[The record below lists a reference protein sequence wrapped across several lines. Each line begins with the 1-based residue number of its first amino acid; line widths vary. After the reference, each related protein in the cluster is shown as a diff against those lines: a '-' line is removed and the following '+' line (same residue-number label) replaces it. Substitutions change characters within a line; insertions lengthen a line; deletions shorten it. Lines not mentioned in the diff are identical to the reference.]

1 MQDRTVQTMWEAIGA
16 LDFSRMKA
24 KLLHQQHRDWTLE
37 SLEQAERG
45 YRQFLKLAAKYP
57 ETPAVPSELVDA
69 FWHAHILDTRRYAD
83 DCMQIFGYIL
93 HHDPY
98 VGIDGPEDESRLMA
112 MAATSDALFVRE
124 FGSPL
129 TSAAYCA
136 RAAADNA
143 AYCAREAKEKNAAY
157 CARMANE
164 ENAAYCARMA
174 DRPDAAYCA
183 RMAAGD
189 AAYCARLVSGE
200 AAYCARLAAT
210 GEVVPQGHSAAAKPA
225 YCALTS
231 PQAAAC

>member
-1 MQDRTVQTMWEAIGA
+1 MQDRTVQIMWDAIDT

-24 KLLHQQHRDWTLE
+24 KLLHPQHRDWTIE

-69 FWHAHILDTRRYAD
+69 FWHAHILDTRRYAE
-83 DCMQIFGYIL
+83 DCLRIFGYLL

-98 VGIDGPEDESRLMA
+98 VGIDGPEDEARLMA
-112 MAATSDALFVRE
+112 MAAASDTLSVRE

-136 RAAADNA
+136 RAATDNT
-143 AYCAREAKEKNAAY
+143 AYCARMAKETNAAY
-157 CARMANE
+157 CARMAE
-164 ENAAYCARMA
+164 RK
-174 DRPDAAYCA
+174 DAAYCA
-183 RMAAGD
+183 RMATP
-189 AAYCARLVSGE
+189 E
-200 AAYCARLAAT
+200 AAYCARP
-210 GEVVPQGHSAAAKPA
+210 GSQGHALTARPA

-231 PQAAAC
+231 PGIVAI

>member
-1 MQDRTVQTMWEAIGA
+1 MQDRTLQTMWDAIDG

-24 KLLHQQHRDWTLE
+24 KLLHQQHRNWTIE

-57 ETPAVPSELVDA
+57 DTPAVPSELVDA

-83 DCMQIFGYIL
+83 DCVRIFGHIL

-98 VGIDGPEDESRLMA
+98 VGIDGPEDEARLMA
-112 MAATSDALFVRE
+112 MAAASNTLNVRE

-136 RAAADNA
+136 RAATDNA
-143 AYCAREAKEKNAAY
+143 TYCARLVKETNAAY
-157 CARMANE
+157 CARMAE
-164 ENAAYCARMA
+164 RT
-174 DRPDAAYCA
+174 DAAYCA
-183 RMAAGD
+183 RMATT
-189 AAYCARLVSGE
+189 E
-200 AAYCARLAAT
+200 AAYCARLAEASQA
-210 GEVVPQGHSAAAKPA
+210 GSQGHALAARPA

-231 PQAAAC
+231 PGTVAC

>member
-1 MQDRTVQTMWEAIGA
+1 MQDRTVQTMWQAIDA

-24 KLLHQQHRDWTLE
+24 KLLHQQHRDWTME

-83 DCMQIFGYIL
+83 DCLRVFGYIL

-98 VGIDGPEDESRLMA
+98 VGIDGPEDEARLMA
-112 MAATSDALFVRE
+112 MAATSDTLSMRE
-124 FGSPL
+124 FGSPP

-136 RAAADNA
+136 RAATDNA
-143 AYCAREAKEKNAAY
+143 AYCARLVKEKKAAY
-157 CARMANE
+157 CARMAE
-164 ENAAYCARMA
+164 GQ
-174 DRPDAAYCA
+174 DAAYCA
-183 RMAAGD
+183 RTATT
-189 AAYCARLVSGE
+189 E
-200 AAYCARLAAT
+200 AAYCARLAETHHA
-210 GEVVPQGHSAAAKPA
+210 VSQDYALAARPA

-231 PQAAAC
+231 PRTVAY